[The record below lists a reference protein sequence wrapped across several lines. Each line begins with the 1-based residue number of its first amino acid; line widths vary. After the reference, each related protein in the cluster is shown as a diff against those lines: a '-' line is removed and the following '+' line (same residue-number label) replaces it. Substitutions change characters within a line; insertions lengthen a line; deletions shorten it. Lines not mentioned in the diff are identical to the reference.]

1 MIGMR
6 ISGKTIYLTL
16 MGSLL
21 VWGQAPDVAELR
33 ATRERNQRVLSD
45 WPNLG
50 RYREENAKLAPA
62 AADEKRVVFM
72 GDSITDGWG
81 RKYGKFFPGKPYV
94 NRGIGGQTTPQML
107 LRFRADVLALE
118 PKAGVI
124 LVGTQDHVRKTGAVS
139 PGGIE
144 DNLISMGW
152 AAEGPGGSG
161 GTSSG
166 DA

>member
-6 ISGKTIYLTL
+6 VSGKTIYLTL

-21 VWGQAPDVAELR
+21 VWGQAPDVAKLR
-33 ATRERNQRVLSD
+33 ATLERNQRVLSD

-50 RYREENAKLAPA
+50 RYREENAKLGPA

-118 PKAGVI
+118 QGHGFSLI
-124 LVGTQDHVRKTGAVS
+124 GSSQVGAQL
-139 PGGIE
+139 PG
-144 DNLISMGW
+144 
-152 AAEGPGGSG
+152 
-161 GTSSG
+161 
-166 DA
+166 

>member
-6 ISGKTIYLTL
+6 VSGKTIYLTL

-21 VWGQAPDVAELR
+21 VWGQAPDVAKLQ
-33 ATRERNQRVLSD
+33 ATLERNQRVLSD

-107 LRFRADVLALE
+107 LRFRADVLSLE

-124 LVGTQDHVRKTGAVS
+124 LVGTNHIVGNTRPMS
-139 PGGIE
+139 LGGIE
-144 DNLISMGW
+144 DKLMSMGGL
-152 AAEGPGGSG
+152 AKAHGVRGVLSPVM
-161 GTSSG
+161 
-166 DA
+166 A